1 MIKASLLFL
10 GSAFGLKVRQPAPD
24 FTANAVINNKFE
36 RYSLSHVGEKY
47 KVLLFYPFDFTYV
60 CPTEIISFSE
70 ATKQF

>member
-1 MIKASLLFL
+1 MLKASLLFL
-10 GSAFGLKVRQPAPD
+10 GSAFGLKVRQPAPG
-24 FTANAVINNKFE
+24 FTANAVVDKKFE
-36 RYSLSHVGEKY
+36 RYSLEQVEGKY